1 MDFVTAEFVVERT
14 GDTSQELVVFYAVS
28 AADGGGTPYR
38 EGTTSADIEEKTGT
52 LTFAAGSRQ
61 RQTISVKIKDD
72 DVYEPWERYMVTLSL
87 TDGGPA
93 VDTAYGRITE
103 DDKRSLTFATAI
115 RVKEGMPQQA
125 LKIELDKPLPYDLS
139 VEYEVV
145 RSRHLTST
153 ETIGDGGATM
163 ADHKLVGSEGTC
175 NPNVKIPKGSL
186 SAAIDIPIVD
196 DRVPEPDEQFRLLVA
211 ACRHQTLDGSYY
223 PSVGEGKIVT
233 ITIEDDDV
241 PGANRYVYLQG
252 GSESIMGT
260 QEWVD
265 EGKSVPVT
273 ATLVGVAPTTDVRI
287 PLKFTGFPSAEVTTA
302 DYTIPG
308 FITIQAGKKSGSVTL
323 AVRDDSTDER
333 HRELLAI
340 EINDGHDDWPSGYV
354 KGDRSRFEV
363 IMKDVQGLGVQLR
376 SLGKSSLSEG
386 AADKQVTFEI
396 HMDRLPK
403 GAPTGT
409 APFSD
414 IELEEGQA
422 PEFALSYGGGAA
434 RGADYES
441 VNSVSA
447 GTGNTDCQRGTGI
460 TCTVTLTVKDDDL
473 YEHDEKVT
481 IALNPDGSKIE
492 NGGGFT
498 KKGSDLSLTIEDNDV
513 QPMLSIEDV
522 EVREGGS
529 AGFKVKRASGAK
541 ENSISVQAATAR
553 DGRMGQ
559 TPATAGSDYGAK
571 SGTLT
576 LGRNVTQTIFTVATT
591 DDMLDEP
598 DETFQVSLSNPRD
611 TQGNPAPGISDGEA
625 IGTIEDGDDPPSFS
639 IAGGEADEGEDV
651 VFTVTRSGAT
661 GNAATVKVAT
671 AADTDDD
678 ANPAAVADYEA
689 ISPARTLSFPGGTTS
704 VTVEVEAKDDDLY
717 EPDDE
722 TFLAVI
728 SGAAL
733 ADGDPGTGVG
743 IAADGGSAKGTIMD
757 TDEQPSFSVAA
768 ASATEGVAVTFTVT
782 RSGAS
787 GNAVSVHWKTKA
799 DAGEGV
805 NSASS
810 ADYTAVTTV
819 QRLDFA
825 AGITAVTFT
834 VATTG
839 DALDEPDETFRVELT
854 AAGGG
859 ARIATAEAIGTIT
872 DDDDP
877 PTVSVGDAAAVAEG
891 DDSSKTTAMTFTV
904 RLSAASGRTVTV
916 PYTLGGTA
924 TAPADYTAPVS
935 LTVTIAPGGTSATIA
950 IPVKGDVLDE
960 PDETVTVTLGAST
973 HATVSTA
980 EDAGTGSGT
989 ITDDDATPSFS
1000 IADASGSE
1008 GDAITFTATRS
1019 GAVDNVV
1026 SVQWTTAADSG
1037 QGVVAA
1043 GAGDYTAVSTARTLD
1058 FAAGVTARTLT
1069 VATTEDTLDEPA
1081 ETFRVVLS
1089 RPAKGASD
1097 PGGTPTITAGTAVGT
1112 IIDDDDP
1119 PTASVGDAAAVDEG
1133 DDSSKTTDM
1142 TFTVR
1147 LSGASGR
1154 TVTVPYT
1161 LDGTADGGDDY
1172 TAPASRT
1179 VTIAPG
1185 DTSASIAI
1193 PVKGDVLDEPDETV
1207 TVTLETPTHATLST
1221 ADGADTGSG
1230 TITDDDAPAVLSIRS
1245 TFGDEGDSGTTNLT
1259 FAVTLTPVSGQTVTV
1274 KYADAGSGTATPG
1287 AGGDYAA
1294 LSSGTISFSPG
1305 ETRKRIR
1312 VKVNGDTDY
1321 EPEETV
1327 IVRLSGASNATLSG
1341 GESTLDGIG
1350 YIEND
1355 DAPPLPR
1362 IAPGDVTVE
1371 EGKTATFT
1379 VTRSHD
1385 FEPVT
1390 VSYGTSPGSDT
1401 STHDAATSGT
1411 DYVPYSADSTETFAI
1426 GEKSIELDFE
1436 TEDDKLHEAPED
1448 FTVAIS
1454 GTGYSETFVVT
1465 IIDNDPVPT
1474 ATLALTDSS
1483 IREADGRSR
1492 VTASL
1497 DRPTSR
1503 DLRLAVNAT
1512 PKSDHAGTGDI
1523 KRTGQRLTIP
1533 AGATASTGIVALTGI
1548 DNKVDAPD
1556 KVFTVSA
1563 ILFGNA
1569 DIDDPAD
1576 VTLTITDDDD
1586 PPTVSV
1592 GDAAAVDEGDDSSKT
1607 TDMTFTVR
1615 LSGASGRTVTVPYTL
1630 DGTATAPADYTAPVS
1645 LTVTIAP
1652 GDTSASIAIPV
1663 KGDEIDE
1670 PDETVTVTLGT
1681 PTHAT
1686 LSTAKGAGTGSGTI
1700 TDNDERGITV
1710 AGGPLTL

>member
-1 MDFVTAEFVVERT
+1 MRERRHGREALPREMPLRECDGLPDFLFSGRLGLESAWSARPRPSVLLAFLLPVILAGPVSPAAAQGPSAAFVGGSEVRSPEYDSGMDFVTAEFVVERT

-386 AADKQVTFEI
+386 AADKKVTFEI

-481 IALNPDGSKIE
+481 IALNPGGSKIE
-492 NGGGFT
+492 NGGDFT

-513 QPMLSIEDV
+513 QPMFSIEDV

-541 ENSISVQAATAR
+541 ENSISVQATTAR

-576 LGRNVTQTIFTVATT
+576 LGRNVTQAIFTVATT

-678 ANPAAVADYEA
+678 ANPAAAADYEA

-768 ASATEGVAVTFTVT
+768 ASAMEGAAVTFTVT

-810 ADYTAVTTV
+810 ADYTAVTTA

-825 AGITAVTFT
+825 AGVTAVTFT

-924 TAPADYTAPVS
+924 TAPADYTAP
-935 LTVTIAPGGTSATIA
+935 
-950 IPVKGDVLDE
+950 
-960 PDETVTVTLGAST
+960 
-973 HATVSTA
+973 
-980 EDAGTGSGT
+980 
-989 ITDDDATPSFS
+989 
-1000 IADASGSE
+1000 
-1008 GDAITFTATRS
+1008 
-1019 GAVDNVV
+1019 
-1026 SVQWTTAADSG
+1026 
-1037 QGVVAA
+1037 
-1043 GAGDYTAVSTARTLD
+1043 
-1058 FAAGVTARTLT
+1058 
-1069 VATTEDTLDEPA
+1069 
-1081 ETFRVVLS
+1081 
-1089 RPAKGASD
+1089 
-1097 PGGTPTITAGTAVGT
+1097 
-1112 IIDDDDP
+1112 
-1119 PTASVGDAAAVDEG
+1119 
-1133 DDSSKTTDM
+1133 
-1142 TFTVR
+1142 
-1147 LSGASGR
+1147 
-1154 TVTVPYT
+1154 
-1161 LDGTADGGDDY
+1161 
-1172 TAPASRT
+1172 
-1179 VTIAPG
+1179 
-1185 DTSASIAI
+1185 
-1193 PVKGDVLDEPDETV
+1193 
-1207 TVTLETPTHATLST
+1207 
-1221 ADGADTGSG
+1221 
-1230 TITDDDAPAVLSIRS
+1230 
-1245 TFGDEGDSGTTNLT
+1245 
-1259 FAVTLTPVSGQTVTV
+1259 
-1274 KYADAGSGTATPG
+1274 
-1287 AGGDYAA
+1287 
-1294 LSSGTISFSPG
+1294 
-1305 ETRKRIR
+1305 
-1312 VKVNGDTDY
+1312 
-1321 EPEETV
+1321 
-1327 IVRLSGASNATLSG
+1327 
-1341 GESTLDGIG
+1341 
-1350 YIEND
+1350 
-1355 DAPPLPR
+1355 
-1362 IAPGDVTVE
+1362 
-1371 EGKTATFT
+1371 
-1379 VTRSHD
+1379 
-1385 FEPVT
+1385 
-1390 VSYGTSPGSDT
+1390 
-1401 STHDAATSGT
+1401 
-1411 DYVPYSADSTETFAI
+1411 
-1426 GEKSIELDFE
+1426 
-1436 TEDDKLHEAPED
+1436 
-1448 FTVAIS
+1448 
-1454 GTGYSETFVVT
+1454 
-1465 IIDNDPVPT
+1465 
-1474 ATLALTDSS
+1474 
-1483 IREADGRSR
+1483 
-1492 VTASL
+1492 
-1497 DRPTSR
+1497 
-1503 DLRLAVNAT
+1503 
-1512 PKSDHAGTGDI
+1512 
-1523 KRTGQRLTIP
+1523 
-1533 AGATASTGIVALTGI
+1533 
-1548 DNKVDAPD
+1548 
-1556 KVFTVSA
+1556 
-1563 ILFGNA
+1563 
-1569 DIDDPAD
+1569 
-1576 VTLTITDDDD
+1576 
-1586 PPTVSV
+1586 
-1592 GDAAAVDEGDDSSKT
+1592 
-1607 TDMTFTVR
+1607 
-1615 LSGASGRTVTVPYTL
+1615 
-1630 DGTATAPADYTAPVS
+1630 
-1645 LTVTIAP
+1645 
-1652 GDTSASIAIPV
+1652 
-1663 KGDEIDE
+1663 
-1670 PDETVTVTLGT
+1670 
-1681 PTHAT
+1681 
-1686 LSTAKGAGTGSGTI
+1686 
-1700 TDNDERGITV
+1700 
-1710 AGGPLTL
+1710 